1 MATVHEDV
9 IKELCLPVKGR
20 AKQEGAGGEIRELK
34 LYNACLGIGGKTLS
48 IEVRS

>member
-9 IKELCLPVKGR
+9 IKELCLPVKGL
-20 AKQEGAGGEIRELK
+20 AKQEVAGGETKVLD
-34 LYNACLGIGGKTLS
+34 LYNACLGIGGKILN